1 MFFFKVKKKQKKQ
14 NKKNKNKTKTKQK
27 KNVEQE
33 EIFED
38 FWARSKFEQDLACP
52 KSTKSTTLAKSFDI
66 SKVNA
71 VSSARALALLVS

>member
-1 MFFFKVKKKQKKQ
+1 MFFSRSKKTKTKKKQKK
-14 NKKNKNKTKTKQK
+14 TKQKQKKK

-38 FWARSKFEQDLACP
+38 FWARSKFEQDFACP
-52 KSTKSTTLAKSFDI
+52 KSTKSTTLTKSFDI